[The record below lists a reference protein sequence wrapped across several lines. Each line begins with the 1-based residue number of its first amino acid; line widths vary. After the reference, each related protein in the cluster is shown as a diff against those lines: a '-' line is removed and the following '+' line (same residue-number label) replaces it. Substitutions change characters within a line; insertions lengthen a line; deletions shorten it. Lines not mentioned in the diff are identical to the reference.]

1 MQQSIPY
8 SHQSKVK
15 VIPGW
20 DIDMDIAR
28 DKSMFWHGIWK
39 DYGKMPSGVVCS
51 IMKKTR
57 STYHYMLR
65 ALKKKK
71 PYKTKISL
79 SKSMLRSNNGT
90 YWKSARVLR
99 KKNFNRTN
107 VVDDV
112 NGDIQ
117 IANLFKDKYE
127 RLFNS
132 VQCFKEESE
141 LMKTQI
147 DSEVV
152 NVCNTTKTCESSNC
166 VHCHLISS
174 TDVSTAVSKLKTDKV
189 NDNGMIYSNNFT
201 HGTELLFQ
209 YLGLLYTSMVYH
221 GYCPPSF
228 ICANIIPIPKGS
240 KANLSDSDKY
250 RSIAI
255 SSLLGKI
262 LDHII
267 IEKQSEAL
275 KTSNYQFGFKAKSS
289 TVLCSTMVNETV
301 QYYSENGGKPVYVL
315 LLDAYRAFD

>member
-1 MQQSIPY
+1 
-8 SHQSKVK
+8 
-15 VIPGW
+15 
-20 DIDMDIAR
+20 
-28 DKSMFWHGIWK
+28 
-39 DYGKMPSGVVCS
+39 
-51 IMKKTR
+51 
-57 STYHYMLR
+57 
-65 ALKKKK
+65 
-71 PYKTKISL
+71 
-79 SKSMLRSNNGT
+79 MLRSNNGT
-90 YWKSARVLR
+90 YWKSARVLC
-99 KKNFNRTN
+99 KNNFNRTN
-107 VVDDV
+107 VVDNV

-127 RLFNS
+127 SLFNS
-132 VQCFKEESE
+132 VQCSKEESE

-174 TDVSTAVSKLKTDKV
+174 TDVSTAVSKLKTDNV
-189 NDNGMIYSNNFT
+189 NDNGMIYSNNFM

-221 GYCPPSF
+221 GYCLPSF
-228 ICANIIPIPKGS
+228 ICANIIPILKGS

-250 RSIAI
+250 RSTAI
-255 SSLLGKI
+255 SSLLGKM

-275 KTSNYQFGFKAKSS
+275 KTCNYQFGFKAKSS

-301 QYYSENGGKPVYVL
+301 QYYTENCGKPVYVL
-315 LLDAYRAFD
+315 LLDASKAFDKVAFNVLFNKCVIVPYVYVLPSYYIICTQINLVM